1 MCRCARVVKFVFYWS
16 QNYGVATRT
25 RAARTGGGR
34 PRHEMKALED
44 GPPAVAAGFGVRQ
57 TGACR
62 TRHGLRGR
70 RYAVSSLELVG
81 RGGLGRRLLDGLGEL
96 EVVVVDPLLRLV
108 LFLTELLVGSLGLA
122 DARSR

>member
-1 MCRCARVVKFVFYWS
+1 
-16 QNYGVATRT
+16 
-25 RAARTGGGR
+25 
-34 PRHEMKALED
+34 MKALED

-81 RGGLGRRLLDGLGEL
+81 RGGLGRRLLDGLREL
-96 EVVVVDPLLRLV
+96 EVVESMDQSRAGQGFRIIASKRGSKDDVYRAM
-108 LFLTELLVGSLGLA
+108 FLE
-122 DARSR
+122 DDD